1 MKISENTAVSMPMK
15 NLISIIA
22 AVAVG
27 VWAYFGIVETLN
39 KHSTTLELMQKD
51 LEANS
56 EFRIKYPRGELGQS
70 SGEAELFMLVE
81 HMAGLI
87 ESMIQAGT
95 PCPIDGKIGKEAEKL
110 WSKYDNERPDYD
122 IYIKRMKAR
131 EKKEKELEKI
141 RLKEEAK
148 MTKEFDKVDKE
159 IKIEKLKPIDWE
171 SPK

>member
-1 MKISENTAVSMPMK
+1 MLDNMKISENTAVSMPMK
-15 NLISIIA
+15 NLISIVI

-87 ESMIQAGT
+87 ESMDEELKGMRNNKIN
-95 PCPIDGKIGKEAEKL
+95 IDFLKEQTSKL
-110 WSKYDNERPDYD
+110 QKDV
-122 IYIKRMKAR
+122 
-131 EKKEKELEKI
+131 EKI
-141 RLKEEAK
+141 IRNGNGEH
-148 MTKEFDKVDKE
+148 
-159 IKIEKLKPIDWE
+159 
-171 SPK
+171 

>member
-22 AVAVG
+22 SVAVG

-87 ESMIQAGT
+87 ESMDEELKGMRNNKIN
-95 PCPIDGKIGKEAEKL
+95 IDFLKEQVSKL
-110 WSKYDNERPDYD
+110 QTDV
-122 IYIKRMKAR
+122 
-131 EKKEKELEKI
+131 EKI
-141 RLKEEAK
+141 IRNGNGEH
-148 MTKEFDKVDKE
+148 
-159 IKIEKLKPIDWE
+159 
-171 SPK
+171 

>member
-39 KHSTTLELMQKD
+39 KHSTTLELMQND

-87 ESMIQAGT
+87 ESMDEELKGMRNNKIN
-95 PCPIDGKIGKEAEKL
+95 IDF
-110 WSKYDNERPDYD
+110 
-122 IYIKRMKAR
+122 
-131 EKKEKELEKI
+131 
-141 RLKEEAK
+141 LKEQVSK
-148 MTKEFDKVDKE
+148 LQVD
-159 IKIEKLKPIDWE
+159 IETLIRNGNGH
-171 SPK
+171 